1 MPTIAAAVLCLV
13 VGVADGDTLTM
24 RCDDQTVKVRLAEI
38 DAPEKRQPWG
48 TRSRQALADL
58 CFQQQ
63 ATLRAQKLDRYG
75 RTVGRVECAGQDASQ
90 AQAAAGLAWA
100 YRRYLTDA
108 DIASAEAIARAAH
121 LGLWADPAPV
131 PPWEWRCRRG
141 RDVCGSPTG
150 SRLPTACAAPA
161 LAGHKP
167 NQSQTCEH

>member
-75 RTVGRVECAGQDASQ
+75 RTVGRVECSGKDASHIQ
-90 AQAAAGLAWA
+90 VATGMAWA

-108 DIASAEAIARAAH
+108 AILRAENAAMAAH
-121 LGLWADPAPV
+121 VGLWSDMSPLA
-131 PPWEWRCRRG
+131 PWEWRRR
-141 RDVCGSPTG
+141 
-150 SRLPTACAAPA
+150 
-161 LAGHKP
+161 
-167 NQSQTCEH
+167 